1 MDSRQLSMYSESEL
15 AKMIS
20 PAFSRK
26 KNQAEWNLR
35 VNRLGAVRADLSKDL
50 LLSEEGCPTILPYF
64 GIPEYPLIN
73 FKEAL
78 STDNYDYWVH
88 FFIDDV
94 FFEQIW
100 NPKYSERDIE
110 ILRRFRGM
118 FTPDFTL
125 DPRLSQWQERFNVF
139 RSRAIGQLVQRK
151 GGIVIPTVGWSFRRS
166 FDYCFCGLSEGG
178 TVAISTNG
186 ILNNY
191 VSLRLFK
198 EGVFELERQLRPET
212 IFIYGSKIELRTKAR
227 QIWHPNTQIMHLR
240 NQDAN
245 DAESALLRS
254 VRRGRR
260 KPGRCAS
267 RASP

>member
-1 MDSRQLSMYSESEL
+1 MNNQQLSLYSESEL
-15 AKMIS
+15 AKMIP

-35 VNRLGAVRADLSKDL
+35 VNRLGAVRADLSKGL
-50 LLSEEGCPTILPYF
+50 HLSEEGCPTIQPYL
-64 GIPEYPLIN
+64 GVPDYPLVN

-78 STDNYDYWVH
+78 SSKCNNYWVH
-88 FFIDDV
+88 WFIDDV

-100 NPKYSERDIE
+100 NPKYTERDIE
-110 ILRRFRGM
+110 ILCKFRGM

-125 DPRLSQWQERFNVF
+125 DPRLSPWQEQFNIF
-139 RSRAIGQLVQRK
+139 RSRAIGQLVQKR

-186 ILNNY
+186 ILNNF
-191 VSLRLFK
+191 VSLRLFM
-198 EGVFELERQLRPET
+198 EGVFELERQLRPEV
-212 IFIYGSKIELRTKAR
+212 IFIYGSKIDLRTNAR

-240 NQDAN
+240 
-245 DAESALLRS
+245 EKIS
-254 VRRGRR
+254 
-260 KPGRCAS
+260 KK
-267 RASP
+267 

>member
-1 MDSRQLSMYSESEL
+1 MNNRQLSLFSESEQ

-50 LLSEEGCPTILPYF
+50 QLSDEGCPTIQPYF
-64 GIPEYPLIN
+64 GTPQYPLIN
-73 FKEAL
+73 FKEAM
-78 STDNYDYWVH
+78 SADSYDYWIH

-100 NPKYSERDIE
+100 NPKYTARDIE
-110 ILRRFRGM
+110 ILCKFKGL

-125 DPRLSQWQERFNVF
+125 DPRLSQWLERFNIF
-139 RSRAIGQLVQRK
+139 RSRAIGQIVQKR
-151 GGIVIPTVGWSFRRS
+151 GGIVIPTIGWSFRRS

-186 ILNNY
+186 VLNNY
-191 VSLRLFK
+191 VSLRMFL
-198 EGVFELERQLRPET
+198 EGVFELERHLRPEV
-212 IFIYGSKIELRTKAR
+212 IFIYGEKIELRTKAH
-227 QIWHPNTQIMHLR
+227 QIWLPNTQIVHLR
-240 NQDAN
+240 KQVTQKHR
-245 DAESALLRS
+245 EVKIERQ
-254 VRRGRR
+254 V
-260 KPGRCAS
+260 
-267 RASP
+267 

>member
-1 MDSRQLSMYSESEL
+1 MSNGQLSLFSESEWT
-15 AKMIS
+15 KMIS
-20 PAFSRK
+20 PAFPRK

-50 LLSEEGCPTILPYF
+50 HLSEEGCPIILPYF
-64 GIPEYPLIN
+64 GIPENPLIN

-78 STDNYDYWVH
+78 SADCYDYWVH

-100 NPKYSERDIE
+100 HPRYTDRDID
-110 ILRRFRGM
+110 ILCKFKGI

-125 DPRLSQWQERFNVF
+125 DPRLSQWQEIFNVF

-166 FDYCFCGLSEGG
+166 FEYCFCGLSEGG

-186 ILNNY
+186 VLKNF
-191 VSLRLFK
+191 VSLKLFR
-198 EGVFELERQLRPET
+198 EGVFELDRRLHPEV
-212 IFIYGSKIELRTKAR
+212 IFIYGEKIDLRTNAR
-227 QIWHPNTQIMHLR
+227 QIWHPNTQIVRLR
-240 NQDAN
+240 KQNHQKHH
-245 DAESALLRS
+245 E
-254 VRRGRR
+254 
-260 KPGRCAS
+260 
-267 RASP
+267 